1 MKREDTVV
9 KSYKGRLLVGLII
22 TFIIM
27 AAAYIPLAYKT
38 KLKVHQDNNTKDWS
52 IESKILASNI
62 VPNFNTGGSGST
74 GGSSGSSG
82 TIGNDNGDI
91 TEDSVMEKYKPY
103 TIGNTMYFAVE
114 FSNPGD
120 YIVYDVVVS
129 NNGRIDSVLNQILVN
144 IDNSN
149 NTKEAIKYKIVG
161 IEKGDILKAGEKK
174 NFKVKVYWDKNVVG
188 VNEYTNSMIIVNLD
202 FVQY

>member
-1 MKREDTVV
+1 MKRGEIEV
-9 KSYKGRLLVGLII
+9 KSYKGRLLIGLIV

-27 AAAYIPLAYKT
+27 AIAYVPLAYKT
-38 KLKVHQDNNTKDWS
+38 KLKTYSDASTKDWN

-62 VPNFNTGGSGST
+62 VPNYNNGSSSS
-74 GGSSGSSG
+74 GGSSSS
-82 TIGNDNGDI
+82 TGNENGEEIDN
-91 TEDSVMEKYKPY
+91 SVMEKFKPY

-120 YIVYDVVVS
+120 YIIYDVVVS
-129 NNGRIDSVLNQILVN
+129 NNGRIDSFLNQILVN

-149 NTKEAIKYKIVG
+149 NTKEAIKYKIEG
-161 IEKGDILKAGEKK
+161 IEKGNILKAGEKK
-174 NFKVKVYWDKNVVG
+174 NFKLKVYWDKNIVS
-188 VNEYTNSMIIVNLD
+188 VNEVTNSMIIVNLD

>member
-1 MKREDTVV
+1 MKREEIEV
-9 KSYKGRLLVGLII
+9 KSYKGRLIIGLIV
-22 TFIIM
+22 TFVIM
-27 AAAYIPLAYKT
+27 AIAYIPLAYKT
-38 KLKVHQDNNTKDWS
+38 KLKTYSDSNAKDWN

-62 VPNFNTGGSGST
+62 VPNYNSGASGGGASSST
-74 GGSSGSSG
+74 G
-82 TIGNDNGDI
+82 NENGEV
-91 TEDSVMEKYKPY
+91 TEDSVMEKFKPY

-149 NTKEAIKYKIVG
+149 NIKEAIKYKIVG
-161 IEKGDILKAGEKK
+161 IEKGDILKSGEKK
-174 NFKVKVYWDKNVVG
+174 NFKVKAYWDKNIVG

>member
-1 MKREDTVV
+1 MKREEIEV
-9 KSYKGRLLVGLII
+9 KSYKGRLIIGLIV
-22 TFIIM
+22 TFVIM
-27 AAAYIPLAYKT
+27 AIAYIPLAYKT
-38 KLKVHQDNNTKDWS
+38 KLKEYSDSNAKDWN

-62 VPNFNTGGSGST
+62 VPNYNSGTSGGGASSST
-74 GGSSGSSG
+74 G
-82 TIGNDNGDI
+82 NENGEV
-91 TEDSVMEKYKPY
+91 TEDSVMEKFKPY

-149 NTKEAIKYKIVG
+149 NTKEAIKYKIEG
-161 IEKGDILKAGEKK
+161 IEKGNILKAGEKK
-174 NFKVKVYWDKNVVG
+174 NFKVKVYWDKNIVS
-188 VNEYTNSMIIVNLD
+188 VNEVTNSMIIVNLD

>member
-1 MKREDTVV
+1 MKNEDVVV

-27 AAAYIPLAYKT
+27 AIAYIPLAYKT
-38 KLKVHQDNNTKDWS
+38 KLKVYKESDSKDWN
-52 IESKILASNI
+52 IESTILDSNI
-62 VPNFNTGGSGST
+62 IPDFNN
-74 GGSSGSSG
+74 GSSGSSG
-82 TIGNDNGDI
+82 SIGNDSGEVD
-91 TEDSVMEKYKPY
+91 EDSVMEKFKPY
-103 TIGNTMYFAVE
+103 TIANTMYFAVE

-144 IDNSN
+144 IDNTN
-149 NTKEAIKYKIVG
+149 NVKGAIKYKIEG
-161 IEKGDILKAGEKK
+161 IKKGDILKAGDKK
-174 NFKVKVYWDKNVVG
+174 NFKVKVYWDKNIVS
-188 VNEYTNSMIIVNLD
+188 VNESTNSMIIVNLD